1 MSGWNTQYSDPR
13 LIPDRIVRML
23 PPEER
28 QRLGRHCATAEERQ
42 ARIDAKSEKELQ
54 ERIASLLRQRQI
66 EFFRQRMD
74 RQTTGTV
81 GWPDF
86 TFCLDGL
93 FCAVEVK
100 LPGQHPTA
108 EQLACMARLMRDGA
122 FVRVVRSEAEFLA
135 CLAEA
140 QARIN
145 REPFYNRQEDQ
156 NPARCGHETT

>member
-1 MSGWNTQYSDPR
+1 MSWNGTYKDPR

-28 QRLGRHCATAEERQ
+28 QRLGKHCATAEERQ
-42 ARIDAKSEKELQ
+42 ARLDAKSEKELQ

-66 EFFRQRMD
+66 EFNRSRMD
-74 RQTTGTV
+74 RATTGTV

-86 TFCLDGL
+86 TFCVAGL
-93 FCAVEVK
+93 MVCLEVK

-108 EQLACMARLMRDGA
+108 EQTACMARLMRDGA

-135 CLAEA
+135 ALEAA

-145 REPFYNRQEDQ
+145 REPFCNRLGAE